1 MKLTLARRILI
12 SSLKANN
19 KVVNPT
25 TEKTAAAQN
34 ATVAAAAAAAVSQNG
49 ERFLRKIDLSKDID
63 KLSPDQKIYIQKLV
77 EKNTERFTIQQRL
90 RRHYNVT
97 GLILTSFV
105 LSIYAYTLY
114 SIKQEKFLDDF
125 DVPEPP
131 DPAVKSFKKE

>member
-34 ATVAAAAAAAVSQNG
+34 TTVAAAAAAVSQNG

-125 DVPEPP
+125 DLT
-131 DPAVKSFKKE
+131 FLI

>member
-12 SSLKANN
+12 SNLKANN
-19 KVVNPT
+19 KVVSPT
-25 TEKTAAAQN
+25 VEKTTAAA
-34 ATVAAAAAAAVSQNG
+34 ADAPGQNG

-63 KLSPDQKIYIQKLV
+63 KLSPDQKIYINKLM
-77 EKNTERFTIQQRL
+77 EKNTERFTAMKRL
-90 RRHYNVT
+90 RRHYNIT
-97 GLILTSFV
+97 GLILTTFV
-105 LSIYAYTLY
+105 LSIYTYTLY